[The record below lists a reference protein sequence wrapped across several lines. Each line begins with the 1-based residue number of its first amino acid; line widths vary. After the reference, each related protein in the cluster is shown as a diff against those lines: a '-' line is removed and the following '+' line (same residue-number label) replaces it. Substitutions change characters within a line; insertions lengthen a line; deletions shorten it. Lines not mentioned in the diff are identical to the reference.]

1 MGTID
6 DIRKLL
12 QDLVTPDLK
21 AIHAQL
27 KSIDE
32 SSKLR
37 DDALTA
43 SIAHLEATS
52 KLRDD
57 ALAVSITSKVE
68 VILARMDAQ
77 HSTVMNALAID
88 KRLENLE
95 RQVKPA
101 ESATA

>member
-6 DIRKLL
+6 DSRKLL

-32 SSKLR
+32 NSKFR

-43 SIAHLEATS
+43 SIAHFEATS

-57 ALAVSITSKVE
+57 ALAASLASKIE
-68 VILARMDAQ
+68 LLLARMDAQ
-77 HSTVMNALAID
+77 RSTVMNALAID
-88 KRLENLE
+88 KRLENVE
-95 RQVKPA
+95 RQVKPT
-101 ESATA
+101 ESATV